1 MTSNQAIPETAA
13 PEANITAEVLEQE
26 VLAKI
31 EYCYQRAEVQ
41 LQRTFPRP
49 TIRFNQRGK
58 TAGSARLQVNELRFN
73 KVLLLENQQHFIFQ
87 TVPHEVAHLIVY
99 HLYGRTK
106 PHGREWQYIMTE
118 IFELAAKTTHQYD
131 ISSVKGKTFIYACQC
146 REHQLTVYRHNK
158 IGRNKAEYLC
168 RYCKQALV
176 AKD

>member
-1 MTSNQAIPETAA
+1 MTSNQARPAA
-13 PEANITAEVLEQE
+13 SEASIIAAVLEKE

-31 EYCYQRAEVQ
+31 ECCYQRAEVQ

-49 TIRFNQRGK
+49 TINFNQRGK
-58 TAGSARLQVNELRFN
+58 IAGSARLQVNELRFN
-73 KVLLLENQQHFIFQ
+73 KVLLLENHQHFIFQ
-87 TVPHEVAHLIVY
+87 TVPHEVAHLIVH

-106 PHGREWQYIMTE
+106 PHGREWQYIMIK

-131 ISSVKGKTFIYACQC
+131 IGSVKGETFTYACQC

-158 IGRNKAEYLC
+158 IVRNKAGYLC

-176 AKD
+176 AKN